1 MFHKTDPSA
10 IGWGCPGA
18 EYVCDSTGVFM
29 AHEKAELHSMRGA
42 KNVIISDPPRGSVPI
57 YVVHVNHM
65 DYQSSDAMVPNA
77 SCTMHCL
84 AQWFMRRPAPLKAF

>member
-57 YVVHVNHM
+57 YVVDVSHM
-65 DYQSSDAMVPNA
+65 DLKSSDTMVSNT
-77 SCTMHCL
+77 SCTTNCL
-84 AQWFMRRPAPLKAF
+84 ALSFIKSSASLKA